1 MTIAPYFFSGRR
13 NVIPLDALLAAGR
26 DEGAAALGL
35 EAWPGTAVDTA
46 HPSLAGVAEP
56 DIPAALVFGCT
67 ADVFVL

>member
-1 MTIAPYFFSGRR
+1 
-13 NVIPLDALLAAGR
+13 VIPLDALLAVGR

-35 EAWPGTAVDTA
+35 EVWPVTAVDIA

-56 DIPAALVFGCT
+56 DLEAALVFGCA